1 MYQSCADSCLL
12 FKILSLYL
20 HSIFIL
26 FIFNVNI
33 FLVLIVILSHHCRHP
48 ALEDIIDNVFIKD
61 ERMESE
67 SAMYRL
73 MNDNFTNPFEDINN
87 EYADV
92 NVELIKKYLYE
103 DGEVSTTT
111 EDEDSQVKEEVK
123 HGDNSSMQKQEK
135 PYVPGIRKL
144 PFYFPRRSHLDKA
157 QQIMCLRVLLKL
169 SSNEKTG
176 MNETERKEFEE
187 YMVNRYH

>member
-1 MYQSCADSCLL
+1 ML
-12 FKILSLYL
+12 I
-20 HSIFIL
+20 I
-26 FIFNVNI
+26 V
-33 FLVLIVILSHHCRHP
+33 VLPRHCRHP

-61 ERMESE
+61 ERMERE

-73 MNDNFTNPFEDINN
+73 MNDCFTNPFGDIDN

-92 NVELIKKYLYE
+92 NVDLIKKYLHE
-103 DGEVSTTT
+103 DGEVSTDT
-111 EDEDSQVKEEVK
+111 EDEDLQVKKEVK

-135 PYVPGIRKL
+135 PYVPGIKKL

-157 QQIMCLRVLLKL
+157 QQTMCLRVLLRL
-169 SSNEKTG
+169 SSYERKG
-176 MNETERKEFEE
+176 MNETERKELEE